1 MSSGILTPD
10 TIGGL
15 QDDRH
20 IVYVRRAIH
29 DILLGVWNGN
39 SGHFSYREIA
49 DRVDS
54 IAGYRIT
61 STEKYVRKVLEEYKA
76 AGWQISHSRGY
87 YVFTV
92 DKNFSEK

>member
-1 MSSGILTPD
+1 MSSGILSPD
-10 TIGGL
+10 IIGGL

-29 DILLGVWNGN
+29 DILLGAWNGN
-39 SGHFSYREIA
+39 TGRFSYREIS
-49 DRVDS
+49 DRVDN

-76 AGWQISHSRGY
+76 MGWQISYIREH
-87 YVFTV
+87 YVFAV
-92 DKNFSEK
+92 DKNFSKK